1 MKLSIVTLNYNKA
14 NLTLDCIASLYK
26 IYKNAFEENEV
37 ECIVVDNKSQDDS
50 VEKIASAIKE
60 QHYKNII
67 LTPNKENAGFG
78 AGNNVGVGKAKGT
91 YIVFLNNDTIVQDD
105 GLLKMLAYIDAHKEV
120 GILGGQLRNEDGSL
134 QPSVGMFYTLPYVVL
149 LLLGMQ
155 RFGILDKSPKTIE
168 KVDWVKG
175 GLLMM
180 RKDVFEKLGGFDEK
194 IFMYT
199 EDMELCFRAQK
210 AGYNSYFYPDVKIV
224 HKEHGS
230 TNRTFAIVNIYKNL
244 PYFYKKHRN
253 VFELSVL
260 LLLLKVKAYASII
273 FGTIVGN
280 NYLRSTYAQALAILR

>member
-155 RFGILDKSPKTIE
+155 RFGILDKSPKIIE